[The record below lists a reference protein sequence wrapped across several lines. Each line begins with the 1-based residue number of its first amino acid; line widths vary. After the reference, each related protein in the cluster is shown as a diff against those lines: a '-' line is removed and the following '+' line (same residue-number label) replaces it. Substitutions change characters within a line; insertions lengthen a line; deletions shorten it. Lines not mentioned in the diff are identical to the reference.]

1 MHDDDE
7 AKFDKKPDDLISFE
21 EKDGYY
27 IIYFN
32 ASRFPTK
39 SDDPGSNYYTYEP
52 QLDYEPQ
59 FMLAKKR
66 IKDKEKIATFR
77 IYKHT
82 SWSSPSTGS
91 TYSRKLFREYNIV
104 APFDGIIDTTTI
116 PKTSM
121 SWVKIGIIIPKTVA
135 EEQQE
140 IENKIQNE
148 YGIPKSYYDE
158 LFAICSEIK
167 NFHSSLLLKPDILR
181 KLQSFSDQM
190 NIKIDDCVYQFI
202 TMDCIRCF
210 HSMHIDIDFEKKESL
225 GLQMIIWN
233 EVKKESFPEYKDVSL
248 VINSAAVFSPFI
260 IAFENVMN
268 NLMADD
274 HLILPAILESV
285 DVQLKEKYLLLLYR
299 WCNAIANIDKELS
312 FEEKEWLKELQS
324 FDTALCSHSSSI
336 IFGTQNSK
344 IQETKKTIQTPKS
357 SSTDK
362 DPSSEKKPNKLPM
375 EELSS
380 LIGLKSVKEEIES
393 LYNYIKIQKIRIE
406 KGIKSPPLSY
416 HCVFTGNP
424 GTGKTTVAR
433 IVAQI
438 YKELGILKKGHL
450 VETDRSGL
458 VAEYVGQTA
467 IKTNSIIDKAIDG
480 VLFIDEAYSLSEAG
494 QGDFGKEAISTLIKR
509 MEDDR
514 ERLVVILAG
523 YSSNMDDFINTNP
536 GLQSRFSRYIDFPD
550 YSEEELLQIFLQN
563 AKKGDYVLDENAL
576 TLLRGVLHDAIV
588 HKDKN
593 FGNARYVRN
602 LFEKCIQNQAN
613 RLSEEK
619 IVDKEKLCLLTAK
632 DIIED

>member
-285 DVQLKEKYLLLLYR
+285 DFQLKEKYLLLLYR

-480 VLFIDEAYSLSEAG
+480 VLFIDEAYSLSEGG

>member
-285 DVQLKEKYLLLLYR
+285 DFQLKEKYLLLLYR

-380 LIGLKSVKEEIES
+380 LNGLKSVKEEIES

-480 VLFIDEAYSLSEAG
+480 VLFIDEAYSLSEGG

>member
-59 FMLAKKR
+59 FMRAKKR

-274 HLILPAILESV
+274 HLVLPAILESV

-480 VLFIDEAYSLSEAG
+480 VLFIDEAYSLSEGG

>member
-1 MHDDDE
+1 
-7 AKFDKKPDDLISFE
+7 
-21 EKDGYY
+21 
-27 IIYFN
+27 
-32 ASRFPTK
+32 
-39 SDDPGSNYYTYEP
+39 
-52 QLDYEPQ
+52 
-59 FMLAKKR
+59 
-66 IKDKEKIATFR
+66 
-77 IYKHT
+77 
-82 SWSSPSTGS
+82 
-91 TYSRKLFREYNIV
+91 
-104 APFDGIIDTTTI
+104 
-116 PKTSM
+116 M

-285 DVQLKEKYLLLLYR
+285 DFQLKEKYLLLLYR

-480 VLFIDEAYSLSEAG
+480 VLFIDEAYSLSEGG

>member
-59 FMLAKKR
+59 FMRAKKR

-274 HLILPAILESV
+274 HLVLPAILESV

-480 VLFIDEAYSLSEAG
+480 VLFIDEAYSLSEGG

-563 AKKGDYVLDENAL
+563 AKKSDYVLDENAL

>member
-1 MHDDDE
+1 M
-7 AKFDKKPDDLISFE
+7 
-21 EKDGYY
+21 
-27 IIYFN
+27 
-32 ASRFPTK
+32 R
-39 SDDPGSNYYTYEP
+39 
-52 QLDYEPQ
+52 
-59 FMLAKKR
+59 AKKR

-274 HLILPAILESV
+274 HLVLPAILESV

-480 VLFIDEAYSLSEAG
+480 VLFIDEAYSLSEGG

-619 IVDKEKLCLLTAK
+619 IVDKEKLCLLTAE

>member
-59 FMLAKKR
+59 FMRAKKR

-274 HLILPAILESV
+274 HLVLPAILESV

-336 IFGTQNSK
+336 IFGTRNPI

-480 VLFIDEAYSLSEAG
+480 VLFIDEAYSLSEGG

>member
-480 VLFIDEAYSLSEAG
+480 VLFIDEAYSLSEGG